1 MIKSKKGSF
10 LLKMKFYSKKF
21 KNKKI
26 YFYENIDI
34 LFLKSVFQKI
44 LFFNLKTIFFGRFLE
59 KNMIF

>member
-10 LLKMKFYSKKF
+10 LLKIKFYSKKI

-34 LFLKSVFQKI
+34 LFLKSVFLENI
-44 LFFNLKTIFFGRFLE
+44 IF
-59 KNMIF
+59 